1 MANFSDI
8 IPDPPIDKI
17 AAGIK
22 QLAAFQGDTILALG
36 GDPLLMRP
44 KQ

>member
-1 MANFSDI
+1 MANFGDI

-22 QLAAFQGDTILALG
+22 HLATFQGDTALG